1 MYASLLDR
9 LLGLPATDPVEAAAA
24 VPGCDLSL
32 GRNPLCVARW
42 SGYLRKMSEPPDLI
56 TLLTEQHRDV
66 DLLFYVRAPRPR
78 GRRWP
83 CSAPQ

>member
-1 MYASLLDR
+1 
-9 LLGLPATDPVEAAAA
+9 
-24 VPGCDLSL
+24 
-32 GRNPLCVARW
+32 
-42 SGYLRKMSEPPDLI
+42 MSEPPDLI

-83 CSAPQ
+83 ARPRSIDRLRDAASGRGH